1 MVVFERKSYMKRERH
16 ISETGPIPPA
26 RRLGRRERHRA
37 ETRERIFRAALR
49 LFAERGYLQ
58 TTVEDITEAA
68 DVGKGTFFNY
78 FPTKEHV
85 LERYGEERLEEIEL
99 CLQRARGGK
108 ERVLALLEELA
119 TDLAGQSSESP
130 ELLRAVFAAHM
141 SCAPV
146 LAELQKRIRRGREL
160 LSEIFALGQE
170 RGEIRRDLAPAE
182 LAALMRL
189 IFMGVTLS
197 WAANPESSLRGTAER
212 VWALLRPSLEPR
224 PRKHHGGMGKNGSN
238 GERFHHKARTRGHTG
253 RSH

>member
-1 MVVFERKSYMKRERH
+1 MARGMH
-16 ISETGPIPPA
+16 ISETSSIPPA

-37 ETRERIFRAALR
+37 ETRERIFRSALR

-85 LERYGEERLEEIEL
+85 LARYGEERLEEIEL
-99 CLQRARGGK
+99 CAQRARGGN
-108 ERVLALLEELA
+108 EPVLAVLEELA

-146 LAELQKRIRRGREL
+146 LAELQKRIRQGKEL

-170 RGEIRRDLAPAE
+170 RGEIRRDVAPAE
-182 LAALMRL
+182 LAALTRL
-189 IFMGVTLS
+189 IFMGVTQA
-197 WAANPESSLRGTAER
+197 WAANPEGSLRGTGER

-224 PRKHHGGMGKNGSN
+224 AAKHRVGMGKNGMK
-238 GERFHHKARTRGHTG
+238 GEHFHPEAGARRQGSRH
-253 RSH
+253 